1 MSHHSKKN
9 HNEKQDNGSH
19 GAASLGRKVD
29 DATPKTPPS
38 SHQPPSSPQGNGKI
52 EISAQ
57 EYEDLKKKV
66 EELEGLRHKFLLAA
80 ADYENAKK
88 RNAREKED
96 FIKFSQERILRDI
109 LPVLDNFE
117 RAVGHANTASAKASS
132 YEDVR
137 QNLKTVI
144 SGVERVQKQLADI
157 LKMHGLKR
165 IETADRAFDPHF
177 HEAVAY
183 VPEEGKEDQIVDE
196 LEPGYLLY
204 DRLLR
209 PAKVRVRASPKQ
221 ASDFEEKQDEIT

>member
-9 HNEKQDNGSH
+9 HSHEKGPQEPSAVEQHDPS
-19 GAASLGRKVD
+19 AA
-29 DATPKTPPS
+29 KTPA
-38 SHQPPSSPQGNGKI
+38 QNDKV
-52 EISAQ
+52 ECSAQ

-66 EELEGLRHKFLLAA
+66 EELEGLRQKFLLAA

-88 RNAREKED
+88 RNARDKED
-96 FIKFSQERILRDI
+96 FIKFSQERILKDL
-109 LPVLDNFE
+109 LPVLDNFD
-117 RAVGHANTASAKASS
+117 RAVGHANTASANASA
-132 YEDVR
+132 YEDLR

-165 IETADRAFDPHF
+165 IETADQMFNPHL
-177 HEAVAY
+177 HEVVAH

-196 LEPGYLLY
+196 LEPGFMLH

-209 PAKVRVRASPKQ
+209 AAKVRVRVSPNPPPD
-221 ASDFEEKQDEIT
+221 SEEKQDEIT

>member
-9 HNEKQDNGSH
+9 HSHEKDPLAPATEKH
-19 GAASLGRKVD
+19 DPVDPKASAPD
-29 DATPKTPPS
+29 
-38 SHQPPSSPQGNGKI
+38 GKI
-52 EISAQ
+52 EVSAK

-66 EELEGLRHKFLLAA
+66 EELEGLRQKFLLAA

-88 RNAREKED
+88 RNARDKED
-96 FIKFSQERILRDI
+96 FIKFSQERILKEL

-117 RAVGHANTASAKASS
+117 RAVGHATTASANASG
-132 YEDVR
+132 YEALR

-144 SGVERVQKQLADI
+144 SGVERVQKQLIDI

-165 IETADRAFDPHF
+165 IETAGQVFDPHF
-177 HEAVAY
+177 HEVVAH

-196 LEPGYLLY
+196 LEPGYILH

-209 PAKVRVRASPKQ
+209 AAKVRVRVSPQPKMPAS
-221 ASDFEEKQDEIT
+221 EEKQDEIT

>member
-1 MSHHSKKN
+1 MKAG
-9 HNEKQDNGSH
+9 EKQVV
-19 GAASLGRKVD
+19 A
-29 DATPKTPPS
+29 PS
-38 SHQPPSSPQGNGKI
+38 SSQSDGKI
-52 EISAQ
+52 EVSAQ

-66 EELEGLRHKFLLAA
+66 EELEGLRQKFLLAA

-88 RNAREKED
+88 RNARDKED
-96 FIKFSQERILRDI
+96 FIKFSQERILKEL
-109 LPVLDNFE
+109 LPVLDNFD
-117 RAVGHANTASAKASS
+117 RAVGHANTASANASS

-165 IETADRAFDPHF
+165 VETAGQAFNPHF
-177 HEAVAY
+177 HEVVAH

-196 LEPGYLLY
+196 LEPGYMLH

-209 PAKVRVRASPKQ
+209 AAKVRVRVSPQ
-221 ASDFEEKQDEIT
+221 EHAPAPEEKQDEIT